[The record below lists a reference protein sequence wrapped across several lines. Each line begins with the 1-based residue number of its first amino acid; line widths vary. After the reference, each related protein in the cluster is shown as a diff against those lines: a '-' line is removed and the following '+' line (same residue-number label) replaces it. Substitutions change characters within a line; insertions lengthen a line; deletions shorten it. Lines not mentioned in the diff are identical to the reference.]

1 MLCKKEEVG
10 NFYASHFQVK
20 MKKWGVIMVTS
31 ILCRLIE
38 KALAAASLN
47 DEAASF
53 DQRYS
58 IGALSYF

>member
-1 MLCKKEEVG
+1 M
-10 NFYASHFQVK
+10 
-20 MKKWGVIMVTS
+20 GVIMVTS

-58 IGALSYF
+58 TGKLLYFFER

>member
-1 MLCKKEEVG
+1 
-10 NFYASHFQVK
+10 
-20 MKKWGVIMVTS
+20 MVTS

-58 IGALSYF
+58 IGMCTVIFFEH